1 LIASIPSNHTDGVG
15 YFHSFAVTKNYIVF
29 LEQPLRLSPLRLSFK
44 HAFLALLRNKAVSSA
59 LIMNDSLPTR
69 IHVIEKKTGR
79 VLPQKFITDP
89 QFTFHHVN
97 AFERNN
103 ESENNLQLVVDISSY
118 DAKHFDMKNFSYDKM
133 ESGK

>member
-1 LIASIPSNHTDGVG
+1 
-15 YFHSFAVTKNYIVF
+15 
-29 LEQPLRLSPLRLSFK
+29 
-44 HAFLALLRNKAVSSA
+44 
-59 LIMNDSLPTR
+59 MNDSLPTR

-79 VLPQKFITDP
+79 VLPHKFITDP

-103 ESENNLQLVVDISSY
+103 ESENSFHLVVDISSY

>member
-29 LEQPLRLSPLRLSFK
+29 LEQPLRLSFK

>member
-29 LEQPLRLSPLRLSFK
+29 LEQPLRLSFK

-69 IHVIEKKTGR
+69 IHVIEK
-79 VLPQKFITDP
+79 I
-89 QFTFHHVN
+89 
-97 AFERNN
+97 
-103 ESENNLQLVVDISSY
+103 
-118 DAKHFDMKNFSYDKM
+118 
-133 ESGK
+133 